1 MADRRPSGPP
11 DPPDPK
17 RSQKKDPPAEPAPSP
32 QAPHQ
37 TGIRDFFK
45 SSTTSIPSERTP
57 SRQRAPSSTSSS
69 GRGIQSFFQPTST
82 PAPSQ
87 QRAHSG
93 GALPASSSRPDL
105 NRDDSVRR
113 SDVPQG
119 RPRAPTVESLASG
132 MGSLTTLP
140 SSGSHSRLPTDRPI
154 GSPQPLRSRANTLS
168 SQPSVHG
175 SPRPIPGSPLVP
187 RSTAPTPG
195 SPSLGRG
202 RGSPLVPSATTSG
215 SPSGPYRGS
224 PSRPP
229 PGSPSGPPPLPP
241 PSSWPPV
248 RTSSPDPIVCRA
260 FEVIRALSHVDA
272 QLLNRD
278 VRRGFF
284 RLDLGDIGEIPKLT
298 DNFIDGNL
306 APYVQ
311 VDSFA
316 VTAKSEQLGAF
327 MKKRV
332 DVVET
337 QSIQPSLQT
346 AQLSL
351 PRSLSNITP
360 LQAFLERLLISLSE
374 VGTQAKLKLYGVPE
388 ITAAILLEGSKCRT
402 FVDQFIHGMKKLG
415 SLDLFQDGLPSLSR
429 VWHELEHVDPNVST
443 QFTDVGTYFYVLI
456 YYNEKTGAMSI
467 YVGRTVN
474 PLARHKQHTK
484 SLFEGGQL
492 LHYVVARKK
501 IREGATHRLIPIA
514 FLPNRIPD
522 ADLFQSWGETILAVL
537 FGSFSPIMLNAR
549 PPSSSS
555 EFTQNDLASL
565 GQSLERDT
573 YLKTCGAPLANLLQ
587 NAATRIKNSDSS
599 LKPFDSSERF
609 TGLNWSVPLVE
620 CAGVK
625 ENLWVRT
632 TTHANSDRPAVWTF
646 RTHPRRLTKERFI
659 TIFNAPIGCYP
670 IRFRPLTPE
679 YCTSLVA
686 GSVVNVVVE
695 ITIDPTQRHP
705 YAYSR
710 MPAVGSFD
718 CWDQAFRLAIRIEFE
733 DAGKWKTVYLRQEN
747 IYVFATKIKAMKT
760 SQFGEELNHI
770 ELSWCHSIKIMAA
783 LLNWEWTPTTDI
795 LAQRVW
801 VPYFNRLRVT
811 HYDFLNQ
818 CLVVS
823 DSESTTKQV
832 PRLLTLDETAR
843 NIEEKFGHDV
853 NIGNMPG
860 LALINVSG
868 SSIRTKCDLC
878 LMGDRGGKMTSLA
891 RYCKNRVVIKTV
903 DGQKLWQC
911 PFSKLLNRYCTF
923 TYGIENRRD
932 LHDLVY
938 MVGQADYPVQTIE
951 TPPNVFQFLEVREKL
966 EQEPVD
972 KDDKEF

>member
-1 MADRRPSGPP
+1 
-11 DPPDPK
+11 
-17 RSQKKDPPAEPAPSP
+17 
-32 QAPHQ
+32 
-37 TGIRDFFK
+37 
-45 SSTTSIPSERTP
+45 
-57 SRQRAPSSTSSS
+57 
-69 GRGIQSFFQPTST
+69 
-82 PAPSQ
+82 
-87 QRAHSG
+87 
-93 GALPASSSRPDL
+93 
-105 NRDDSVRR
+105 
-113 SDVPQG
+113 
-119 RPRAPTVESLASG
+119 
-132 MGSLTTLP
+132 
-140 SSGSHSRLPTDRPI
+140 
-154 GSPQPLRSRANTLS
+154 
-168 SQPSVHG
+168 
-175 SPRPIPGSPLVP
+175 
-187 RSTAPTPG
+187 
-195 SPSLGRG
+195 
-202 RGSPLVPSATTSG
+202 
-215 SPSGPYRGS
+215 
-224 PSRPP
+224 
-229 PGSPSGPPPLPP
+229 
-241 PSSWPPV
+241 
-248 RTSSPDPIVCRA
+248 
-260 FEVIRALSHVDA
+260 
-272 QLLNRD
+272 
-278 VRRGFF
+278 
-284 RLDLGDIGEIPKLT
+284 
-298 DNFIDGNL
+298 
-306 APYVQ
+306 
-311 VDSFA
+311 
-316 VTAKSEQLGAF
+316 
-327 MKKRV
+327 
-332 DVVET
+332 
-337 QSIQPSLQT
+337 
-346 AQLSL
+346 
-351 PRSLSNITP
+351 
-360 LQAFLERLLISLSE
+360 
-374 VGTQAKLKLYGVPE
+374 
-388 ITAAILLEGSKCRT
+388 
-402 FVDQFIHGMKKLG
+402 
-415 SLDLFQDGLPSLSR
+415 
-429 VWHELEHVDPNVST
+429 
-443 QFTDVGTYFYVLI
+443 
-456 YYNEKTGAMSI
+456 MSI

-923 TYGIENRRD
+923 TYSIENRRD

-972 KDDKEF
+972 KDDKDDKEF

>member
-1 MADRRPSGPP
+1 
-11 DPPDPK
+11 
-17 RSQKKDPPAEPAPSP
+17 
-32 QAPHQ
+32 
-37 TGIRDFFK
+37 
-45 SSTTSIPSERTP
+45 
-57 SRQRAPSSTSSS
+57 
-69 GRGIQSFFQPTST
+69 
-82 PAPSQ
+82 
-87 QRAHSG
+87 
-93 GALPASSSRPDL
+93 
-105 NRDDSVRR
+105 
-113 SDVPQG
+113 
-119 RPRAPTVESLASG
+119 
-132 MGSLTTLP
+132 
-140 SSGSHSRLPTDRPI
+140 
-154 GSPQPLRSRANTLS
+154 
-168 SQPSVHG
+168 
-175 SPRPIPGSPLVP
+175 
-187 RSTAPTPG
+187 
-195 SPSLGRG
+195 
-202 RGSPLVPSATTSG
+202 
-215 SPSGPYRGS
+215 
-224 PSRPP
+224 
-229 PGSPSGPPPLPP
+229 
-241 PSSWPPV
+241 
-248 RTSSPDPIVCRA
+248 
-260 FEVIRALSHVDA
+260 
-272 QLLNRD
+272 
-278 VRRGFF
+278 
-284 RLDLGDIGEIPKLT
+284 
-298 DNFIDGNL
+298 
-306 APYVQ
+306 
-311 VDSFA
+311 
-316 VTAKSEQLGAF
+316 
-327 MKKRV
+327 
-332 DVVET
+332 
-337 QSIQPSLQT
+337 
-346 AQLSL
+346 
-351 PRSLSNITP
+351 
-360 LQAFLERLLISLSE
+360 
-374 VGTQAKLKLYGVPE
+374 
-388 ITAAILLEGSKCRT
+388 
-402 FVDQFIHGMKKLG
+402 
-415 SLDLFQDGLPSLSR
+415 
-429 VWHELEHVDPNVST
+429 
-443 QFTDVGTYFYVLI
+443 
-456 YYNEKTGAMSI
+456 
-467 YVGRTVN
+467 
-474 PLARHKQHTK
+474 
-484 SLFEGGQL
+484 
-492 LHYVVARKK
+492 
-501 IREGATHRLIPIA
+501 
-514 FLPNRIPD
+514 
-522 ADLFQSWGETILAVL
+522 
-537 FGSFSPIMLNAR
+537 MLNAR

-795 LAQRVW
+795 LAQR
-801 VPYFNRLRVT
+801 
-811 HYDFLNQ
+811 
-818 CLVVS
+818 
-823 DSESTTKQV
+823 
-832 PRLLTLDETAR
+832 TAR